1 MRPFSPIERNI
12 LALGK
17 SNRCGGISSSQIRMK
32 PMILFLFAISIL
44 FARGA
49 AASNGAIPMGEP
61 VLEPP
66 TLRSLGVYWI
76 VRGDEN
82 RNARVEVAYRAAGR
96 GRWRQGPP
104 LFRVERGAHQP

>member
-1 MRPFSPIERNI
+1 
-12 LALGK
+12 
-17 SNRCGGISSSQIRMK
+17 MK

-82 RNARVEVAYRAAGR
+82 RNARVGVAYRTAGR
-96 GRWRQGPP
+96 GPWRQGPP
-104 LFRVERGAHQP
+104 LFRVERGAHQPGEYRSQLDVPNDAWLLAGSVLLLRPDT